1 MQLADDITSED
12 LKVFLEEAEEQLQ
25 LLDDEVIRLEKETS
39 EEGLAGIFRAAHTLK
54 GSSAMLGYT
63 AMTEVAHAME
73 SLLDKLRNNEV
84 SVTSSVVD
92 ALLHSLDALR
102 VLTDELVDEQG
113 VEVDLAS
120 LVAELEACMGIEASE
135 SSNDGGSGAIDI
147 TDDTLAQISSALAAG
162 ETVFKVAAAIIG
174 DEMFASIRLFQLTTE
189 LSDNTRLIA
198 SNPTL
203 EDIQAEKNGK
213 SFAAIIGSDKSVDEL
228 TQLALGVQDI
238 GEVEVAPFDADS
250 ARAAQAAQVATTQ
263 TAATAPTTSGSG
275 ASTPEA
281 QKKPVAQTI
290 RIDVDRLDNLMNLIG
305 ELVIDRTR
313 LQQIGRSL
321 AAKYKA
327 DELIDSLG
335 KTSSHVVKVVN
346 DLQED
351 FMKVRMLPVGTVFSS
366 FPRMMRDLSKSLDKP
381 IDFQVEGGETEIDRT
396 VIEKI
401 RDPLVHMLRNALDHG
416 LESKEDRVAAGKP
429 ETGVIKLSA
438 FHEQNHIVLTV
449 EDDGAGIEPEKIKA
463 SFIAKGLISEDAA
476 ARMTDS
482 EAVDLIFMAGA
493 STKEQATEVSGRGVG
508 MDIVKSNIEAINGF
522 VEVES
527 TPGKGSIFTSRL
539 PLTLAT
545 VQSILVET
553 DGTLCAIPLAYVL
566 EAVKLSPTDI
576 STISGR
582 EVFRLRDNVIP
593 LISLSE
599 ATGLT
604 DGSRDMEEEIH
615 VVVARVGDRLAGF
628 AVDALNE
635 PQEIVVKSLGEYVGG
650 ARGVS
655 GASIL
660 GDGRVVLIMDVPTLI
675 SSVGIR
681 SKKVARQRE
690 SNELESELTEIAE
703 LEKELEEIQALRE
716 RENEQEAAQPN
727 EQTEDAA

>member
-25 LLDDEVIRLEKETS
+25 LLDDEVIRLEKETT

-73 SLLDKLRNNEV
+73 SLLDKLRNQEV
-84 SVTSSVVD
+84 SVTSQVVD
-92 ALLHSLDALR
+92 ALLHSLDVLR
-102 VLTDELVDEQG
+102 VLTDELIDEQG
-113 VEVDLAS
+113 VEVDFAS
-120 LVAELEACMGIEASE
+120 LVAELEACMGIEATE
-135 SSNDGGSGAIDI
+135 STDDGASASISITDEILSDI
-147 TDDTLAQISSALAAG
+147 TTSLASG
-162 ETVFKVAAAIIG
+162 ETVYQINAAVTG

-189 LSDNTRLIA
+189 LSDTARLIA
-198 SNPTL
+198 ANPTL
-203 EDIQAEKNGK
+203 DDIQAEANGK
-213 SFAAIIGSDKSVDEL
+213 SFTAIVGSDKSIDDL
-228 TQLALGVQDI
+228 TQLALAVQDI
-238 GEVEVAPFDADS
+238 GDVSITPFDADS
-250 ARAAQAAQVATTQ
+250 AKATQVAAPVAAAQVVPTAGGSADAPKKAAATT
-263 TAATAPTTSGSG
+263 
-275 ASTPEA
+275 
-281 QKKPVAQTI
+281 V

-327 DELIDSLG
+327 DELIESLG

-381 IDFQVEGGETEIDRT
+381 IDLQIEGGDTEIDRT

-429 ETGVIKLSA
+429 EEGVIKLSA

-449 EDDGAGIEPEKIKA
+449 EDDGAGIHPEKIKA
-463 SFIAKGLISEDAA
+463 SFVKKGLITEETASRLTDA
-476 ARMTDS
+476 
-482 EAVDLIFMAGA
+482 EAVELIWMAGA

-527 TPGKGSIFTSRL
+527 TVGKGSIFTARL

-553 DGTLCAIPLAYVL
+553 DGTLCAVPLAYVL
-566 EAVKLSPTDI
+566 EAVKLKPSEI

-582 EVFRLRDNVIP
+582 EVFRLRDDVIP

-604 DGSRDMEEEIH
+604 DGKRDMEEELH

-628 AVDALNE
+628 AGDELNE

-660 GDGRVVLIMDVPTLI
+660 GDGRVVLIMDIPTLI
-675 SSVGIR
+675 SGVGMR
-681 SKKVARQRE
+681 SRKATIADEQQDD
-690 SNELESELTEIAE
+690 LESELKEIEE
-703 LEKELEEIQALRE
+703 LENELKEIQELRELEAARTS
-716 RENEQEAAQPN
+716 EQV
-727 EQTEDAA
+727 EDAA

>member
-25 LLDDEVIRLEKETS
+25 LLDDEVIRLEKETT
-39 EEGLAGIFRAAHTLK
+39 EDGLAGIFRAAHTLK

-73 SLLDKLRNNEV
+73 SLLDKLRNHEV
-84 SVTSSVVD
+84 SVTSEVVD
-92 ALLHSLDALR
+92 ALLHSLDVLR
-102 VLTDELVDEQG
+102 VLTDELIDEQG
-113 VEVDLAS
+113 VEVDFAS
-120 LVAELEACMGIEASE
+120 LVAELEACMGIEASD
-135 SSNDGGSGAIDI
+135 SSDAGSSASIAI
-147 TDDTLAQISSALAAG
+147 TDETLASISQALDAG
-162 ETVFKVAAAIIG
+162 ETVYQLNASVTG

-189 LSDNTRLIA
+189 LSDGARLIVA
-198 SNPTL
+198 NPTL
-203 EDIQAEKNGK
+203 DDIQAEANGK
-213 SFAAIIGSDKSVDEL
+213 SFTAIVGSDKSIDDL
-228 TQLALGVQDI
+228 TQIAIGVQDI
-238 GEVEVAPFDADS
+238 GEVSVVPFDADS
-250 ARAAQAAQVATTQ
+250 AKATQAAAPAAAAAPAQAAS
-263 TAATAPTTSGSG
+263 AAGG
-275 ASTPEA
+275 ASDSP
-281 QKKPVAQTI
+281 KKAVAQTI

-327 DELIDSLG
+327 DDLIESLG

-381 IDFQVEGGETEIDRT
+381 IDLQIEGGDTEIDRT

-429 ETGVIKLSA
+429 AEGIIKLSA

-449 EDDGAGIEPEKIKA
+449 QDDGAGIHPEKIKA
-463 SFIAKGLISEDAA
+463 SFVKKGLITEETAS
-476 ARMTDS
+476 RLTDS
-482 EAVDLIFMAGA
+482 EAVDLIWMAGA

-527 TPGKGSIFTSRL
+527 TPGEGSIFTARL

-553 DGTLCAIPLAYVL
+553 DGTLCAVPLAYVL
-566 EAVKLSPTDI
+566 EAVKLSPSEI
-576 STISGR
+576 STIIGR
-582 EVFRLRDNVIP
+582 EVFRLREDVIP

-604 DGSRDMEEEIH
+604 DGKRNMEDELH

-628 AVDALNE
+628 AVDELNE

-660 GDGRVVLIMDVPTLI
+660 GDGRVVLIMDIPTLLSGVGMRSRK
-675 SSVGIR
+675 SSIADE
-681 SKKVARQRE
+681 KPM
-690 SNELESELTEIAE
+690 LESELSEIAE
-703 LEKELEEIQALRE
+703 LEREIKEIQELRE
-716 RENEQEAAQPN
+716 QKAARTSEQA
-727 EQTEDAA
+727 EDAA

>member
-25 LLDDEVIRLEKETS
+25 LLDDEVIRLEKETT
-39 EEGLAGIFRAAHTLK
+39 EDGLAGIFRAAHTLK

-73 SLLDKLRNNEV
+73 SLLDKLRNHEV
-84 SVTSSVVD
+84 SVTSEVVD
-92 ALLHSLDALR
+92 ALLHSLDVLR
-102 VLTDELVDEQG
+102 VLTDELIDEQG
-113 VEVDLAS
+113 VEVDFAS
-120 LVAELEACMGIEASE
+120 LVAELEACMGIEASD
-135 SSNDGGSGAIDI
+135 SSDAGSSASIAI
-147 TDDTLAQISSALAAG
+147 TDENLASISQALDAG
-162 ETVFKVAAAIIG
+162 ETVYQLNASVTG

-189 LSDNTRLIA
+189 LSDGARLIVA
-198 SNPTL
+198 NPTL
-203 EDIQAEKNGK
+203 DDIQAEANGK
-213 SFAAIIGSDKSVDEL
+213 SFTAIVGSDKSIDDL
-228 TQLALGVQDI
+228 TQIAIGVQDI
-238 GEVEVAPFDADS
+238 GEVSVVPFDADS
-250 ARAAQAAQVATTQ
+250 AKATQAAAPAAAAAPAQAAS
-263 TAATAPTTSGSG
+263 AAGG
-275 ASTPEA
+275 ASDSP
-281 QKKPVAQTI
+281 KKAVAQTI

-327 DELIDSLG
+327 DDLIESLG

-381 IDFQVEGGETEIDRT
+381 IDLQIEGGDTEIDRT

-401 RDPLVHMLRNALDHG
+401 SDPLVHMLRNALDHG

-429 ETGVIKLSA
+429 AEGIIKLSA

-449 EDDGAGIEPEKIKA
+449 QDDGAGIHPEKIKA
-463 SFIAKGLISEDAA
+463 SFVKKGLITEETAS
-476 ARMTDS
+476 RLTDS
-482 EAVDLIFMAGA
+482 EAVDLIWMAGA

-527 TPGKGSIFTSRL
+527 TPGEGSIFTARL

-553 DGTLCAIPLAYVL
+553 DGTLCAVPLAYVL
-566 EAVKLSPTDI
+566 EAVKLSPSEI

-582 EVFRLRDNVIP
+582 EVFRLREDVIP

-604 DGSRDMEEEIH
+604 DGKRNMEDELH

-628 AVDALNE
+628 AVDELNE

-660 GDGRVVLIMDVPTLI
+660 GDGRVVLIMDIPTLLSGVGMRSRK
-675 SSVGIR
+675 SSIADE
-681 SKKVARQRE
+681 KPM
-690 SNELESELTEIAE
+690 LESELSEIAE
-703 LEKELEEIQALRE
+703 LEREIKEIQELRE
-716 RENEQEAAQPN
+716 QKAARTSEQA
-727 EQTEDAA
+727 EDAA

>member
-25 LLDDEVIRLEKETS
+25 LLDDEVIRLEKETT

-54 GSSAMLGYT
+54 GSSAMLGYS

-73 SLLDKLRNNEV
+73 SLLDKLRNHEV
-84 SVTSSVVD
+84 SVSSSVVD

-102 VLTDELVDEQG
+102 VLTDELVDERG

-120 LVAELEACMGIEASE
+120 LVAELEACMGVEASE
-135 SSNDGGSGAIDI
+135 SSDNDESGSLDI

-162 ETVFKVAAAIIG
+162 ETVFKVTASIVG

-189 LSDNTRLIA
+189 LSDNARLIVA
-198 SNPTL
+198 SPTL

-213 SFAAIIGSDKSVDEL
+213 SFTAIIGSDKSVDDL
-228 TQLALGVQDI
+228 TQLSLSVQDI
-238 GEVEVAPFDADS
+238 GEVVVEPFDADS
-250 ARAAQAAQVATTQ
+250 AKAAQATTPQ
-263 TAATAPTTSGSG
+263 AAASAPT
-275 ASTPEA
+275 ASIGTPTDS
-281 QKKPVAQTI
+281 QKKAAAQTI

-327 DELIDSLG
+327 DDLIESLG

-366 FPRMMRDLSKSLDKP
+366 FPRMMRDLAKSLDKP

-416 LESKEDRVAAGKP
+416 LESKEERAAAGKP
-429 ETGVIKLSA
+429 EAGVIKLSA

-449 EDDGAGIEPEKIKA
+449 EDDGAGIHPEKIKA
-463 SFIAKGLISEDAA
+463 AFVKKGVISEEAASRLTDA
-476 ARMTDS
+476 
-482 EAVDLIFMAGA
+482 EAVELIFMAGA
-493 STKEQATEVSGRGVG
+493 STKAQATEVSGRGVG

-527 TPGKGSIFTSRL
+527 TPGKGSIFTARL

-545 VQSILVET
+545 VQSILVES
-553 DGTLCAIPLAYVL
+553 DGTLCAVPLAYVL
-566 EAVKLSPTDI
+566 EAVKLNPADI

-604 DGSRDMEEEIH
+604 DGARNMEEELH

-628 AVDALNE
+628 AVDVLNE

-660 GDGRVVLIMDVPTLI
+660 GDGRVVLIMDIPTLI
-675 SSVGIR
+675 SGVGIR
-681 SKKVARQRE
+681 SRKVARQRE
-690 SNELESELTEIAE
+690 SQDLENELDEIAE
-703 LEKELEEIQALRE
+703 LEKELQEIQELRVL
-716 RENEQEAAQPN
+716 ENEQEAAQPN
-727 EQTEDAA
+727 DQTEDAA

>member
-25 LLDDEVIRLEKETS
+25 LLDDEVIRLEKETT

-73 SLLDKLRNNEV
+73 SLLDKLRNHEV
-84 SVTSSVVD
+84 SVTSEVVD
-92 ALLHSLDALR
+92 ALLHSLDVLR
-102 VLTDELVDEQG
+102 VLTDELIDEQG
-113 VEVDLAS
+113 VDVDFAS
-120 LVAELEACMGIEASE
+120 LVAELEACMGIEA
-135 SSNDGGSGAIDI
+135 NDSADAGASAAISI
-147 TDDTLAQISSALAAG
+147 TDGTLANVSRALDAG
-162 ETVFKVAAAIIG
+162 ETVYQLNASVTG

-189 LSDNTRLIA
+189 LSDGARLIA

-203 EDIQAEKNGK
+203 EDIQAETNGK
-213 SFAAIIGSDKSVDEL
+213 SFTAIIGSDKSIDEL
-228 TQLALGVQDI
+228 TQIALSVQDI
-238 GEVEVAPFDADS
+238 GDVTVAPFDADS
-250 ARAAQAAQVATTQ
+250 AKATQAAVT
-263 TAATAPTTSGSG
+263 TAAAAPAAAPSGG
-275 ASTPEA
+275 AATDSP
-281 QKKPVAQTI
+281 KKAVAQTI

-381 IDFQVEGGETEIDRT
+381 IDLQIEGGDTEIDRT

-416 LESKEDRVAAGKP
+416 LESKEGRVAAGKP
-429 ETGVIKLSA
+429 EQGVIKLSA
-438 FHEQNHIVLTV
+438 YHEQNHIVLKV
-449 EDDGAGIEPEKIKA
+449 EDDGAGIHPEKIKA
-463 SFIAKGLISEDAA
+463 SFIKKGLITEETAS
-476 ARMTDS
+476 RLTDS
-482 EAVDLIFMAGA
+482 EAVDLIWMAGA

-527 TPGKGSIFTSRL
+527 TPGEGSVFTARL

-553 DGTLCAIPLAYVL
+553 DGTLCAVPLAYVL
-566 EAVKLSPTDI
+566 EAVKLSPSEI

-604 DGSRDMEEEIH
+604 DGKRDMEEELH

-628 AVDALNE
+628 AVDELNE

-660 GDGRVVLIMDVPTLI
+660 GDGRVVLIMDIPTLL
-675 SSVGIR
+675 SGVGMR
-681 SKKVARQRE
+681 ARKSTIAEIDPQRE
-690 SNELESELTEIAE
+690 TELQEIAE
-703 LEKELEEIQALRE
+703 LEREIEEIQKLRE
-716 RENEQEAAQPN
+716 QKAAKSSDQV
-727 EQTEDAA
+727 EDAA

>member
-25 LLDDEVIRLEKETS
+25 LLDDEVIRLEKETT
-39 EEGLAGIFRAAHTLK
+39 EDGLAGIFRAAHTLK

-73 SLLDKLRNNEV
+73 SLLDKLRNHEV
-84 SVTSSVVD
+84 SVTSEVVD
-92 ALLHSLDALR
+92 ALLHSLDVLR
-102 VLTDELVDEQG
+102 VLTDELIDEQG
-113 VEVDLAS
+113 VEVDFAS
-120 LVAELEACMGIEASE
+120 LVAELEACMGIEASD
-135 SSNDGGSGAIDI
+135 SSDAGSSASIAI
-147 TDDTLAQISSALAAG
+147 TDENLASISQALDAG
-162 ETVFKVAAAIIG
+162 ETVYQLNASVTG

-189 LSDNTRLIA
+189 LSDGARLIVA
-198 SNPTL
+198 NPTL
-203 EDIQAEKNGK
+203 DDIQAEANGK
-213 SFAAIIGSDKSVDEL
+213 SFTAIVGSDKSIDDL
-228 TQLALGVQDI
+228 TQIAIGVQDI
-238 GEVEVAPFDADS
+238 GEVSVVPFDADS
-250 ARAAQAAQVATTQ
+250 AKATQAAAPAAAAAPAQAAS
-263 TAATAPTTSGSG
+263 AAGG
-275 ASTPEA
+275 ASDSP
-281 QKKPVAQTI
+281 KKAVAQTI

-327 DELIDSLG
+327 DDLIESLG

-381 IDFQVEGGETEIDRT
+381 IDLQIEGGDTEIDRT

-401 RDPLVHMLRNALDHG
+401 SDPLVHMLRNALDHG

-429 ETGVIKLSA
+429 AEGIIKLSA

-449 EDDGAGIEPEKIKA
+449 QDDGAGIHPEKIKA
-463 SFIAKGLISEDAA
+463 SFVKKGLITEETAS
-476 ARMTDS
+476 RLTDS
-482 EAVDLIFMAGA
+482 EAVDLIWMAGA

-527 TPGKGSIFTSRL
+527 TPGEGSIFTARL

-553 DGTLCAIPLAYVL
+553 DGTLCAVPLAYVL
-566 EAVKLSPTDI
+566 EAVKLSPSEI

-582 EVFRLRDNVIP
+582 EVFRLREDVIP

-599 ATGLT
+599 ANGLT
-604 DGSRDMEEEIH
+604 DGKRNMEDELH

-628 AVDALNE
+628 AVDELNE

-660 GDGRVVLIMDVPTLI
+660 GDGRVVLIMDIPTLLSGVGMRSRK
-675 SSVGIR
+675 SSIADE
-681 SKKVARQRE
+681 KPM
-690 SNELESELTEIAE
+690 LESELSEIAE
-703 LEKELEEIQALRE
+703 LEREIKEIQELRE
-716 RENEQEAAQPN
+716 QKAARTSEQA
-727 EQTEDAA
+727 EDAA

>member
-25 LLDDEVIRLEKETS
+25 LLDDEVIRLEKETT
-39 EEGLAGIFRAAHTLK
+39 EDGLAGIFRAAHTLK

-73 SLLDKLRNNEV
+73 SLLDKLRNHEV
-84 SVTSSVVD
+84 SVTSEVVD
-92 ALLHSLDALR
+92 ALLHSLDVLR
-102 VLTDELVDEQG
+102 VLTDELIDEQG
-113 VEVDLAS
+113 VEVDFAS
-120 LVAELEACMGIEASE
+120 LVAELEACMGIEASD
-135 SSNDGGSGAIDI
+135 SSDAGSSASIAI
-147 TDDTLAQISSALAAG
+147 TDETLASISQALDAG
-162 ETVFKVAAAIIG
+162 ETVYQLNASVTG

-189 LSDNTRLIA
+189 LSDGARLIVA
-198 SNPTL
+198 NPTL
-203 EDIQAEKNGK
+203 DDIQAEANGK
-213 SFAAIIGSDKSVDEL
+213 SFTAIVGSDKSIDDL
-228 TQLALGVQDI
+228 TQIAIGVQDI
-238 GEVEVAPFDADS
+238 GEVSVVPFDADS
-250 ARAAQAAQVATTQ
+250 AKATQAAAPAAAAAPAQAAS
-263 TAATAPTTSGSG
+263 AAGG
-275 ASTPEA
+275 ASDSP
-281 QKKPVAQTI
+281 KKAVAQTI

-327 DELIDSLG
+327 DDLIESLG

-381 IDFQVEGGETEIDRT
+381 IDLQIEGGDTEIDRT

-429 ETGVIKLSA
+429 AEGIIKLSA

-449 EDDGAGIEPEKIKA
+449 QDDGAGIHPEKIKA
-463 SFIAKGLISEDAA
+463 SFVKKGLITEETAS
-476 ARMTDS
+476 RLTDS
-482 EAVDLIFMAGA
+482 EAVDLIWMAGA

-527 TPGKGSIFTSRL
+527 TPGEGSIFTARL

-553 DGTLCAIPLAYVL
+553 DGTLCAVPLAYVL
-566 EAVKLSPTDI
+566 EAVKLSPSEI

-582 EVFRLRDNVIP
+582 EVFRLREDVIP

-604 DGSRDMEEEIH
+604 DGKRNMEDELH

-628 AVDALNE
+628 AVDELNE

-660 GDGRVVLIMDVPTLI
+660 GDGRVVLIMDIPTLLSGVGMRSRK
-675 SSVGIR
+675 SSIADE
-681 SKKVARQRE
+681 KPM
-690 SNELESELTEIAE
+690 LESELSEIAE
-703 LEKELEEIQALRE
+703 LEREIKEIQELRE
-716 RENEQEAAQPN
+716 QKAARTSEQA
-727 EQTEDAA
+727 EDAA